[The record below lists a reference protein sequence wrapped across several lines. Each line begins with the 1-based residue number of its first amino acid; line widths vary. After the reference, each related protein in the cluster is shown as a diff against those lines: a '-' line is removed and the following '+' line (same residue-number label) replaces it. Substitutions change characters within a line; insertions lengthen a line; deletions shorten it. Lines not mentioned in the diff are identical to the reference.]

1 MPRYAYQKPRSRV
14 YSYNYGYMNNYY
26 KPLTH
31 YFDKEMKAVEE
42 QPGHQSLAE
51 RLKTFPMDGTIFRE
65 RATSAPPS
73 PSRYPDEVT
82 YEVLTPKAAES
93 PEKTARSPPMLVKTV
108 HHPHYLRV
116 EDEVM
121 PHNRGSFWPQGQQF
135 SHLVSSYGLLYGV
148 LLRTLDPIWYRHPW
162 DWDCIWIPPHETLV
176 VPHFGVKPGYQ
187 PIWMKHPYRL
197 PVEDIRVPPH
207 ESSIWPESVPHFNL
221 VSSYDLMV
229 DFLGIRKPCCC

>member
-116 EDEVM
+116 EDEV
-121 PHNRGSFWPQGQQF
+121 
-135 SHLVSSYGLLYGV
+135 
-148 LLRTLDPIWYRHPW
+148 
-162 DWDCIWIPPHETLV
+162 
-176 VPHFGVKPGYQ
+176 KPGYQ